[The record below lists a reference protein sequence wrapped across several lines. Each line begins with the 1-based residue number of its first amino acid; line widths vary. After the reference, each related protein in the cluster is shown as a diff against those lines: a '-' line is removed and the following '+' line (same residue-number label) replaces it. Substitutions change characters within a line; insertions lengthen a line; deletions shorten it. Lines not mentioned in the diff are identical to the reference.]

1 MNKKR
6 ILVTGGAGFI
16 GSHLSDV
23 LLSQGHEVICV
34 DNFYTGSKENV
45 THLLDSKNYELI
57 RHDITQEIL
66 LEVDQIYNLA
76 CPASPIH
83 YQNNPIK
90 TIKTNVLGTINM
102 LGLAKR
108 VKARLL
114 QASTSEVYGNPMEHP
129 QKETYW
135 GNVNT
140 IGIRSCYDE
149 GKRIS
154 ETLCFDYNRSNG
166 VDIRVIRIFNTYGPR
181 MHVDDGRVVSNFIVQ
196 ALKNNDI
203 TIHGDGSQTRSF
215 CYVDDLV
222 NGIISMMNQSEFL
235 GPVNLGNDGEFT
247 VKELAEMVIQ
257 MTNSKSKII
266 YLPLPSDD
274 PTRRKPDL
282 TLAKEKLNYS
292 PTIQL
297 KEGLSKTISYFD
309 KYLKNS

>member
-1 MNKKR
+1 M
-6 ILVTGGAGFI
+6 
-16 GSHLSDV
+16 
-23 LLSQGHEVICV
+23 E
-34 DNFYTGSKENV
+34 
-45 THLLDSKNYELI
+45 I
-57 RHDITQEIL
+57 R
-66 LEVDQIYNLA
+66 LA
-76 CPASPIH
+76 
-83 YQNNPIK
+83 
-90 TIKTNVLGTINM
+90 
-102 LGLAKR
+102 
-108 VKARLL
+108 
-114 QASTSEVYGNPMEHP
+114 
-129 QKETYW
+129 
-135 GNVNT
+135 
-140 IGIRSCYDE
+140 
-149 GKRIS
+149 
-154 ETLCFDYNRSNG
+154 
-166 VDIRVIRIFNTYGPR
+166 RIFNTYGEN
-181 MHVDDGRVVSNFIVQ
+181 MAENDGRVVSNFITQ
-196 ALKNNDI
+196 ALLNKDI
-203 TIHGDGSQTRSF
+203 TIYGDGSQTRSF